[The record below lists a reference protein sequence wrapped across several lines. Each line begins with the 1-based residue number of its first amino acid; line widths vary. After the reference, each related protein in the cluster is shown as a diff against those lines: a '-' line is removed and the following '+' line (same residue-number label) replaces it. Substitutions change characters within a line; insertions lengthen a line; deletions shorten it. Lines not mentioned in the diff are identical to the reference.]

1 MRRLLALLALVCV
14 TGCARSPKL
23 LLDTSVPGASDVLWV
38 RGDSCVA
45 VGLMGRG
52 VSIVDVATGRV
63 RASWIAE
70 ALPSQVA
77 HGLAASATGETLAVA
92 TQDSV
97 RVLLTADARTVFVA
111 PGGGRALALSND
123 GTRLAW
129 SDGTYGRVLEVPSGV
144 QHSQHRIPTERG
156 GLVWLSRLQQFAW
169 TDPPRVIFLGT
180 DSLPAGFLGDFPDG
194 PLGPLSPSGPGGTLA
209 VGEGGT
215 AISVWDT
222 PGRTRRWRI
231 GLQGEDTFN
240 TMALSADTWY
250 LATVRGGEVRVRW
263 AYTGKRVARWFPNDG
278 GEVRDLA
285 FSRTGHRLATVGA
298 DGRVRVW
305 DLPSFDKEQR

>member
-1 MRRLLALLALVCV
+1 MRRVLALIALLLAA
-14 TGCARSPKL
+14 GCAPKPRVV
-23 LLDTSVPGASDVLWV
+23 LDTAVPGAADVLWV

-52 VSIVDVATGRV
+52 VAIVDIATGKV
-63 RASWIAE
+63 RASWIAD

-97 RVLLTADARTVFVA
+97 RVMLTRDARPILVV

-123 GTRLAW
+123 GSRLAW
-129 SDGTYGRVLEVPSGV
+129 SDGAYGRVLEVPSGR
-144 QHSQHRIPTERG
+144 QHSEHPMPTGRG
-156 GLVWLSRLQQFAW
+156 GLVWISRLQRFAW
-169 TDPPRVIFLGT
+169 TDIHRILFLGV
-180 DSLPAGFLGDFPDG
+180 DSLPAGELNDFPERE
-194 PLGPLSPSGPGGTLA
+194 LGPLSPSGPGGTLA

-222 PGRTRRWRI
+222 PTHTRRWRL
-231 GLQGEDTFN
+231 GLLGEDTFN
-240 TMALSADTWY
+240 TMAMSADTWY

-263 AYTGKRVARWFPNDG
+263 AYTGKRIARWFPNDG

-298 DGRVRVW
+298 DGRVRIW
-305 DLPSFDKEQR
+305 DLPSFEKEQR